1 MVNFKAYP
9 KQYKLNIQTN
19 TKELKE
25 FNLSYDI
32 ENDYF
37 CEANLIEDTNIYSV
51 RVYDTLHSDV
61 NPYNANEV
69 IKGLFDSAGNT
80 FGGMEIEI
88 DVRNNPLITQI
99 KDDVF
104 KVLFITPKLIE
115 EF

>member
-1 MVNFKAYP
+1 MK
-9 KQYKLNIQTN
+9 YKLNIQTN

-37 CEANLIEDTNIYSV
+37 CEANLIEDTDIYSV

-61 NPYNANEV
+61 NPYNDNEV
-69 IKGLFDSAGNT
+69 MKGLFDSTGGT
-80 FGGMEIEI
+80 FEGMEIEI
-88 DVRNNPLITQI
+88 NIENNPLITQVE
-99 KDDVF
+99 DDVLE
-104 KVLFITPKLIE
+104 VLFINPKLIK